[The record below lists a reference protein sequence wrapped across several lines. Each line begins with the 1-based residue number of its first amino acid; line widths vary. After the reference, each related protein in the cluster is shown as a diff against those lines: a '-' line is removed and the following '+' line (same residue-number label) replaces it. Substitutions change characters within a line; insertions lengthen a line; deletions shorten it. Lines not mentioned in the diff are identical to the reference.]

1 MRNFFEKWEQIL
13 IFVRSIAILAFSIG
27 TKGVTY
33 YSLQKEK
40 L

>member
-13 IFVRSIAILAFSIG
+13 IFVSCIAILAFSLG
-27 TKGVTY
+27 TKGVIY
-33 YSLQKEK
+33 YSLQKK